1 MMQIADLPLPDLL
14 VELIETRRWKTPR
27 EVARLAELAGFKKP
41 RRLDFMKP
49 EQMRRETD
57 ALVALYE
64 QGYAETYN
72 LLRSTPGQSAPD
84 DPGRVDVRL
93 LVVIAN
99 NWDEEGICLDYRPG
113 LAHPRVVAGMWP
125 DEEDSPMRW
134 RVIAADFP
142 AFAELIGL

>member
-1 MMQIADLPLPDLL
+1 MTIADLPLPDLL
-14 VELIETRRWKTPR
+14 VELIDTRRWKTPR
-27 EVARLAELAGFKKP
+27 GVARLGELAGFHKP
-41 RRLDFMKP
+41 RRLEFMKP
-49 EQMRRETD
+49 SQMQRETD
-57 ALVALYE
+57 ALIALFD

-72 LLRSTPGQSAPD
+72 LLRSQPNQSTPD
-84 DPGRVDVRL
+84 DPRRMDVRQ

-125 DEEDSPMRW
+125 DDKDAPMRW
-134 RVIAADFP
+134 QVIAADFP